1 MASSTGP
8 ESTSG
13 EEPEED
19 DELAETLPLDT
30 SGLFTA
36 EEDEFNE
43 DDFDDDFD
51 EDFDN
56 ELDPEYDELSEEL
69 EEDIK
74 GDVTDDDDLDE
85 EAEGAD
91 FEAED

>member
-1 MASSTGP
+1 MSSSTGP

-13 EEPEED
+13 DEHDED

-30 SGLFTA
+30 TGLFTA

-56 ELDPEYDELSEEL
+56 ELDPEYDELSDEL
-69 EEDIK
+69 EA
-74 GDVTDDDDLDE
+74 DLDSDGKEADCDVDAADDE
-85 EAEGAD
+85 E